1 MKEIKLMKLTLK
13 NFKGVKDFTLE
24 VNGDDVKIYGEN
36 GAGKTTLYDA
46 FLWLLFNKNSKNV
59 SKFTVKTL
67 TENGEEISGLENE
80 VEAIFLVDGVELAL
94 KRVHY
99 EDWTKAR
106 NSPEKTFKG
115 NKNRYSI
122 NDVPTP
128 EGQYKKE
135 IENMI
140 DEEIFRL
147 LTSPTYFNEQLKW
160 TDRRKTLLDI
170 VGDLSD
176 EDVISSNEKLKE
188 LTGILKGRKIED
200 HKLIIAAKKSK
211 INEELKTIPVA
222 IKENHNSLP
231 EENTDVTSINN
242 EVAILEKEIS
252 GHETQINNIK
262 NGTAIVGKQ
271 QELQQVAL
279 DLESIKRDL
288 EADSI
293 EKANKVNAKIQ
304 EEQSNISIL
313 KRKKE
318 DAEYQVKR
326 NNEEFESTEKKLV
339 PLREEYT
346 VLESSEF
353 THEVECVCPTCEQ
366 DLPVEQVAAAKE
378 KALTAF
384 NLKKSQ
390 RLEEIQELGKAGAKK
405 KDELLELNEKLSNTT
420 STTQS
425 EIEVKQNA
433 VAKLEA
439 ELEALREEVK
449 DARQDSKYQAKLKEQ
464 TKLNEEIQLLKE
476 NATSAVGNIEK
487 EVSELRIKLREC
499 NARIAQQD
507 AAIKARNRIAELET
521 QQTKLAKE
529 FEQVEKELFLIEE
542 FTRTKVDL
550 LDEKINSKF
559 KLARFKLFHK
569 QVNGEL
575 NDVCETT
582 YKGVPYSS
590 DLNDGAKIRVGLD
603 IIQTLSEH
611 YGFRVL
617 TFIDNAESVTG
628 VIETDSQLIS
638 LVASEKDKQLR
649 IEKQADDMKE
659 AI

>member
-405 KDELLELNEKLSNTT
+405 KMNCWS
-420 STTQS
+420 
-425 EIEVKQNA
+425 
-433 VAKLEA
+433 
-439 ELEALREEVK
+439 
-449 DARQDSKYQAKLKEQ
+449 
-464 TKLNEEIQLLKE
+464 
-476 NATSAVGNIEK
+476 
-487 EVSELRIKLREC
+487 
-499 NARIAQQD
+499 
-507 AAIKARNRIAELET
+507 
-521 QQTKLAKE
+521 
-529 FEQVEKELFLIEE
+529 
-542 FTRTKVDL
+542 
-550 LDEKINSKF
+550 
-559 KLARFKLFHK
+559 
-569 QVNGEL
+569 
-575 NDVCETT
+575 
-582 YKGVPYSS
+582 
-590 DLNDGAKIRVGLD
+590 
-603 IIQTLSEH
+603 
-611 YGFRVL
+611 
-617 TFIDNAESVTG
+617 
-628 VIETDSQLIS
+628 
-638 LVASEKDKQLR
+638 
-649 IEKQADDMKE
+649 
-659 AI
+659 